1 MKAITFEN
9 SGGPEVLRLAEVAD
23 PEPGPEQVLIRVR
36 ATALNRADL
45 LQRMGKY
52 PPPAGESDILGL
64 EVAGE
69 IEAIGPDVIGRS
81 IGDRVFSLTG
91 GGGYAE
97 KAVVDYRMAIPI
109 PEGWSFTKAAAVPE
123 AFLTGQETIFT
134 LGKLR
139 KNETVLIHAA
149 GSGVGTASVQMARL
163 SGAWVLVTAGTREK
177 IHKTLELGANA
188 GCLYTEKD
196 FAKWVREQTND
207 QGVDLI
213 QDPIGASYWD
223 RNVHCLK
230 EKGRLVLYG
239 LMGGV
244 KQEINM
250 GILLAKRLTVM
261 GTVMRSRPFS
271 EKLDLIK
278 RFQEQW
284 LPLLASGAIHPVIDS
299 TFPLREAA
307 EAHRYME
314 ENKNVGKIV
323 LEV

>member
-9 SGGPEVLRLAEVAD
+9 TGGPEVLKLTEVAD
-23 PEPGPEQVLIRVR
+23 PEPGPEQVLVRVR

-45 LQRMGKY
+45 LQRLGRY

-64 EVAGE
+64 ELAGE
-69 IEAIGPDVIGRS
+69 IEAIGPEVTGCS
-81 IGDRVFSLTG
+81 TGDRVFSLVG

-97 KAVVDYRMAIPI
+97 KAVVNYRMAMPI
-109 PEGWSFTKAAAVPE
+109 PEGWTFTEAAAVPE
-123 AFLTGQETIFT
+123 AFLTGQETLFT
-134 LGKLR
+134 LGALR
-139 KNETVLIHAA
+139 KKETVLIHAA

-163 SGAWVLVTAGTREK
+163 SGACVLVTAGTKEK
-177 IHKTLELGANA
+177 IQKALELGANA

-196 FAKWVREQTND
+196 FAEWIREQTND

-213 QDPIGASYWD
+213 QDPIGAAYWD
-223 RNVHCLK
+223 RNVQCLK
-230 EKGRLVLYG
+230 ENGRLVLFG

-244 KQEINM
+244 KREINL
-250 GILLAKRLTVM
+250 GILLTKRLTVM
-261 GTVMRSRPFS
+261 GTVMRSRPLS
-271 EKLDLIK
+271 EKQHIIK

-284 LPLLASGAIHPVIDS
+284 LPHLASGALHPVIDS
-299 TFPLREAA
+299 TFPLRQAA